1 MAPTS
6 AAFRIGVMGDSHDG
20 SPPAAHRAQE
30 TEPDST
36 ARGSFL
42 GRLFGWDGD
51 GGRNGHRL
59 EDPALHG
66 LVVRSRSGS
75 SSGVDTGEGLIVDLG
90 KLVGLKIDD
99 VAVPRADIVAVPVDA
114 DLSDVVRVFRESENT
129 RLPVYE
135 ETLDQPI
142 GLVHLKDLA
151 LLYGFGAGGADFD
164 LRSIVRPLLYVP
176 HSMPLGTLLTKMQA
190 TRTHMALVID
200 EYGGVDGLVTIEDI
214 LEEIV
219 GEIDD
224 EHDREES
231 RLWSR
236 EASGVYLLN
245 ARLDLEAFA
254 AEAGIDLDVPDLT
267 DEVDTLGGLVTQ
279 LAGRVPERGEVVLH
293 PQGHEFEVVD
303 ADARRIKR
311 LRLRLAEAGTAVG
324 RAAE

>member
-1 MAPTS
+1 
-6 AAFRIGVMGDSHDG
+6 MGDSQDG
-20 SPPAAHRAQE
+20 SPPAAQRAQE
-30 TEPDST
+30 TEPDSP
-36 ARGSFL
+36 ARGTFL

-59 EDPALHG
+59 EDPAIQG
-66 LVVRSRSGS
+66 LVVRSRSGARR
-75 SSGVDTGEGLIVDLG
+75 GVDTGEGLMVDLG

-99 VAVPRADIVAVPVDA
+99 VAVPRADIVGVPVDA
-114 DLSDVVRVFRESENT
+114 GLADIVQVFRESENT
-129 RLPVYE
+129 RLPVYD

-151 LLYGFGAGGADFD
+151 LRYGFGTDAEGFD

-224 EHDREES
+224 EHDREEG

-236 EASGVYLLN
+236 EGAGVYLLN

-254 AEAGIDLDVPDLT
+254 EEAGIALDVPDLT

-279 LAGRVPERGEVVLH
+279 LAGRLPERGEVVLH
-293 PQGHEFEVVD
+293 PEGHEFEVID
-303 ADARRIKR
+303 ADARRITR
-311 LRLRLAEAGTAVG
+311 LRLRLADERTAIG